1 MNDTRVRKFARLR
14 EILRGYESVVVAFS
28 GGVDSSFLLAAA
40 GLSLPPDKVL
50 AVTAVSETYPPEE
63 LSSARKI
70 ARQLRARHMVI
81 TTHELDDRDFRG
93 NPANR
98 CYFCKRELFA
108 ALKKIARGERLAVV
122 VDAGTLSD
130 RADFRPGSIAGKELG
145 VRSPLSEAGMS
156 KDELRFLSKSLNLPT
171 WNKPSLACL
180 ASRIPYGTEITAGLL
195 RRINQAELIIRAAGF
210 SQVRLRH
217 YGDSCRI
224 EVPAG
229 DILRLVSQRR
239 GLVDKLKKLGYN
251 YITADMQGYRTGSM
265 NEALSQ
271 KHKIQIA
278 QCTNKTKSTD

>member
-1 MNDTRVRKFARLR
+1 MKAIRAQKFERLR
-14 EILRGYESVVVAFS
+14 EILRGYKSVLVAFS

-40 GLSLPPDKVL
+40 GLSLPPDNVL
-50 AVTAVSETYPPEE
+50 AVTAVSGTYPPEE
-63 LSSARKI
+63 LLCAQKVARK
-70 ARQLRARHMVI
+70 LRARHRVI
-81 TTHELDDRDFRG
+81 TTKELDDPNFRG

-108 ALKKIARGERLAVV
+108 ALKKIARRERLAVV

-130 RADFRPGSIAGKELG
+130 RTDFRPGSIAGKELG
-145 VRSPLSEAGMS
+145 VRSPLCDAGMS
-156 KDELRFLSKSLNLPT
+156 KDDLRLLSKSLDLPT

-180 ASRIPYGTEITAGLL
+180 ASRIPYGTEISADLL

-210 SQVRLRH
+210 RQVRVRH

-224 EVPAG
+224 EVPSG
-229 DILRLVSQRR
+229 DIPRLVSKRR

-265 NEALSQ
+265 NETLKDVNS
-271 KHKIQIA
+271 KH
-278 QCTNKTKSTD
+278 

>member
-1 MNDTRVRKFARLR
+1 MLLQ
-14 EILRGYESVVVAFS
+14 EILRGYKSVLVAFS

-40 GLSLPPDKVL
+40 GLSLPSDKLL

-81 TTHELDDRDFRG
+81 TTKELDDPDFRG

-98 CYFCKRELFA
+98 CYFCKRELFS
-108 ALKKIARGERLAVV
+108 ALKKIAHRERLAVV

-130 RADFRPGSIAGKELG
+130 RTDFRPGSIAGKELG
-145 VRSPLSEAGMS
+145 VRSPLFEAGMS
-156 KDELRFLSKSLNLPT
+156 KDDLRRLSKSLGLST

-180 ASRIPYGTEITAGLL
+180 ASRIPYGTRISADVL
-195 RRINQAELIIRAAGF
+195 RLINRAELIIRAAGF